1 MSKRSKQAEA
11 LADRILAAIRP
22 QVVKMIATELDG
34 LTRGEAAGDVELSDK
49 DVAEAEAVV
58 SKWSAKKGAR
68 HA

>member
-34 LTRGEAAGDVELSDK
+34 LTRGEAPGDVELSDK